1 VRRLRLLDRYLTLW
15 ILSAMAL
22 GLALGYFIPGF
33 VALLGRL
40 QVGTTS
46 VPIAVGLVLM
56 MYPPLAKVQ
65 YERLGAA
72 LRDVRVLGLSLALN
86 WILGPVLMSALA
98 VLFLRGRPGFMVGLI
113 LVGLARCIAM
123 VIVWN
128 DLAEGSA
135 EYAAGLVAFNSLFQ
149 VVFYSLYA
157 YVFVTLVPHWLG
169 LPGMVLH
176 ITVAEVAKSVLTYL
190 GLPLLAGYLTRRWLL
205 HRRGRD
211 WYERRF
217 LPALSPLTLVAL
229 LFTVVVMFSLKG
241 GAIVR
246 LPLDALDIAVP
257 LAIYFALMFFAAF
270 ALGRR
275 SGAAYPVTCSL
286 AFTAASNN
294 FELAI
299 AVAVGLFGIGS
310 DAAFAAVI
318 GPLVEVPAMLALVRV
333 AYVLRRRYFAGAQVQ
348 AVQGGG
354 ST

>member
-1 VRRLRLLDRYLTLW
+1 MRRLRLLDRYLTLW

-176 ITVAEVAKSVLTYL
+176 ITVAEVAKRSE
-190 GLPLLAGYLTRRWLL
+190 
-205 HRRGRD
+205 
-211 WYERRF
+211 ERRVGKECRTVCRSRW
-217 LPALSPLTLVAL
+217 SP
-229 LFTVVVMFSLKG
+229 
-241 GAIVR
+241 
-246 LPLDALDIAVP
+246 
-257 LAIYFALMFFAAF
+257 YH
-270 ALGRR
+270 
-275 SGAAYPVTCSL
+275 
-286 AFTAASNN
+286 
-294 FELAI
+294 
-299 AVAVGLFGIGS
+299 
-310 DAAFAAVI
+310 
-318 GPLVEVPAMLALVRV
+318 
-333 AYVLRRRYFAGAQVQ
+333 
-348 AVQGGG
+348 
-354 ST
+354 